1 MTSDVWIQV
10 DVPERLPQAIGERR
24 VGRSKQKHRRVI
36 ALVKSCLRTNQELRG
51 YAFDLQKREGG
62 AGWRLGERK
71 ETITLEWPLNI
82 QSVLQT
88 RAKLH
93 LLKAPGV
100 KDSEHFAHPNSSFT
114 DQAPVPTVLFYF
126 WTLWRI

>member
-36 ALVKSCLRTNQELRG
+36 ALVKSCLLEPTRSWEG

-62 AGWRLGERK
+62 VGWRLATGWERGRK
-71 ETITLEWPLNI
+71 PL
-82 QSVLQT
+82 
-88 RAKLH
+88 
-93 LLKAPGV
+93 P
-100 KDSEHFAHPNSSFT
+100 
-114 DQAPVPTVLFYF
+114 
-126 WTLWRI
+126 